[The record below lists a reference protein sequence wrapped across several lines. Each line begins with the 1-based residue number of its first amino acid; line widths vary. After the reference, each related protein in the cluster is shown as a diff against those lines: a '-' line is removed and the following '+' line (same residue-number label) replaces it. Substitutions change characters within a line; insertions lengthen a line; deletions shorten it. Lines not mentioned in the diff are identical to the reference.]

1 MDTKTIAVLGLGV
14 MGSGMATSLL
24 DHGYRVLV
32 HNRTAAKAAPLL
44 DRGAELAESAEAAVA
59 GADRVLLSL
68 ADEPAVDAVLAA
80 AGPAIRA
87 GLSIVDTST
96 VSAGYSRSLTARLAD
111 EGVTRI
117 EACVLGNPAQA
128 AAGQLRV
135 LAAGARAAVESA
147 GDVLDAIGREVSYLG
162 PIGNAATTKLVFNLL
177 LGGQVAA
184 LAEAVNYGVAAGLDR
199 DRLLTAI
206 GASGFSSKVLSFRA
220 ELMRSRRYE
229 PAAFRSALMAKDLRL
244 GTGAAAEA
252 GVGTPVLTAAAL
264 AYEAVVAAGAGDADA
279 AILIEVADEATDLG
293 RRAAAVRTDLD
304 DAGSAADPGNHA
316 DAAILIDTPGGSA

>member
-1 MDTKTIAVLGLGV
+1 MDTKTIAVVGLGV

-44 DRGAELAESAEAAVA
+44 DRGAELADSVEAAVA

-80 AGPAIRA
+80 AGPALRA
-87 GLSIVDTST
+87 GLVIVDTST
-96 VSAGYSRSLTARLAD
+96 VSAEYSRALTARLAGA
-111 EGVTRI
+111 EVTRI

-135 LAAGARAAVESA
+135 LAAGARPAVESA
-147 GDVLDAIGREVSYLG
+147 GDVLEAIGREVSYLG
-162 PIGNAATTKLVFNLL
+162 PVGNAATTKLVFNLL

-220 ELMRSRRYE
+220 DLMRSRRYE

-244 GTGAAAEA
+244 GTEAAAEA
-252 GVGTPVLTAAAL
+252 GVDT
-264 AYEAVVAAGAGDADA
+264 GDADA
-279 AILIEVADEATDLG
+279 AV
-293 RRAAAVRTDLD
+293 
-304 DAGSAADPGNHA
+304 
-316 DAAILIDTPGGSA
+316 LIDTPGGSA